1 MALLSVIRPSTGSG
15 ASAPKQISVPGL
27 ASSAVMYTVPT
38 GRTFVGFAISV
49 SGQMGLCVNGN
60 AMQMAWGTGWNI
72 PIPLTLIAGSVV
84 TSQGSYSGWALIGV
98 ES

>member
-1 MALLSVIRPSTGSG
+1 MLIPIAKAT
-15 ASAPKQISVPGL
+15 ASSQPPKQISV
-27 ASSAVMYTVPT
+27 SALSGSVAFYTVPT

-49 SGQMGLCVNGN
+49 SGAMGLIVNGSTQH
-60 AMQMAWGTGWNI
+60 MTWSGLWNV

-84 TSQGSYSGWALIGV
+84 TSQGSYTQWNLIVV